1 MSDNLP
7 TVTHVGNRVS
17 RKAIQR
23 ALIHQFGN
31 FIHTQPTLDY
41 LRDIGPAQVGNL
53 GWVIAGN
60 KGGRWAYFLAEVRN
74 S

>member
-1 MSDNLP
+1 MNDTLP
-7 TVTHVGNRVS
+7 TVTHVGARVS
-17 RKAIQR
+17 RKAIQQ

-31 FIHTQPTLDY
+31 FIHTQATLDF
-41 LRDIGPAQVGNL
+41 LRDIGPVQIGNL